1 MKNDKPLKRLVSSDV
16 QTTNTNRALLKARYK
31 VFLSTIDDDI
41 AAVTNVATAK
51 TAMTKMLKMIKVL
64 ARFIYQ
70 ESDGE

>member
-1 MKNDKPLKRLVSSDV
+1 MAIKRMTSIDQRTKIS
-16 QTTNTNRALLKARYK
+16 NRSLLKTRYK
-31 VFLSTIDDDI
+31 NFLSTIDDDI

>member
-1 MKNDKPLKRLVSSDV
+1 MAVKRL
-16 QTTNTNRALLKARYK
+16 TNQEAQSTISNRALLKARYK
-31 VFLSTIDDDI
+31 NFLSTIDDDI

-70 ESDGE
+70 ETDGE